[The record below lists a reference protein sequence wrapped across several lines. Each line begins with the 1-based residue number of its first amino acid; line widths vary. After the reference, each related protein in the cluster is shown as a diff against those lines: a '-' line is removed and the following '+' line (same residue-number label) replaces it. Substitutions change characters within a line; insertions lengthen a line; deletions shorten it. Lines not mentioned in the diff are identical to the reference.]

1 MSTNATENI
10 RNAMKDI
17 KGTAILGI
25 DGMIDEVW
33 ELIDSRVDAK
43 NITKIPNMK
52 TFGDII
58 VSRGTGGLAKERKLK
73 RRSCGGFVCNTGRA
87 VGTLGIDTTFLGFF
101 GKEPFA
107 EIFDEFQ
114 EVATLVSLGN
124 SANIHILEF
133 LDGKIMM
140 PNLDELINL
149 TWADVINVLSEE
161 RVKELFD
168 KDIIGLGYWSNMYDF
183 ETILEKI
190 TDIAVANKRTKRVFH
205 DFANLN
211 KRTPN
216 ALKVGL
222 AALKKENAR
231 LPQTLSLNEHE
242 GGILAEVL
250 GVDYPE
256 DVNNPKSADATKE
269 AVQKMQKI
277 IGIDEVIVHTL
288 YYAVAASDKEVVSAK
303 QTYCE
308 SPAKTTGAGDT
319 FNGGYMVSCL
329 SNLTLLER
337 LIFAN
342 ASTLYYVSTGSA
354 GAVSD
359 VLSKITE
366 Q

>member
-1 MSTNATENI
+1 MTATANI
-10 RNAMKDI
+10 TKEMKNV
-17 KGTAILGI
+17 KGSAILGI

-33 ELIDSRVDAK
+33 ELIDSRSDAK
-43 NITKIPNMK
+43 NMTKIPNMK
-52 TFGDII
+52 SFGDII
-58 VSRGTGGLAKERKLK
+58 VERGTGGLAKERVLK

-101 GKEPFA
+101 GKEPYA
-107 EIFDEFQ
+107 ELFDEFK
-114 EVATLVSLGN
+114 EIATLVSLGN
-124 SANIHILEF
+124 AANIHILEF

-140 PNLDELINL
+140 PNLEAIINL

-168 KDIIGLGYWSNMYDF
+168 KDIVGLGYWSNMFDF
-183 ETILEKI
+183 ETILERI
-190 TDIAVANKRTKRVFH
+190 TDLAVANKRTKRVFH

-211 KRTPN
+211 KRTPE

-256 DVNNPKSADATKE
+256 DVNNPKSVGAVEE
-269 AVQKMQKI
+269 AVKKMQNI
-277 IGIDEVIVHTL
+277 LSIDEVVVHTL
-288 YYAVAASDKEVVSAK
+288 YYSVGANVEGVVSAM

-308 SPAKTTGAGDT
+308 NPAKTTGAGDT
-319 FNGGYMVSCL
+319 FNGGYMASCL
-329 SNLTLLER
+329 GNLSLQER

-354 GAVSD
+354 GRID
-359 VLSKITE
+359 EVLSKITE